1 MRCRPPP
8 HTSQPRFGAST
19 VWNDTGYTETSRAD
33 DKQTRGDVWCDL
45 RSLIPRSAVYADTR
59 HGGDAR
65 ILAKARCVRVFIDLG
80 AFYSKNIFDDALH
93 VGRCF
98 ADRPGSKHKSHALVL
113 RAWPARCGICGTG
126 TLGSGSGAS
135 IAMPCILFDHRGS
148 GMREAEPTSF
158 ATEPDQIT
166 PEHLEPGKPHCQR
179 LEAV

>member
-1 MRCRPPP
+1 MC
-8 HTSQPRFGAST
+8 A
-19 VWNDTGYTETSRAD
+19 RA
-33 DKQTRGDVWCDL
+33 
-45 RSLIPRSAVYADTR
+45 
-59 HGGDAR
+59 
-65 ILAKARCVRVFIDLG
+65 FIDLG

-166 PEHLEPGKPHCQR
+166 PEHLEPGKPHCRR